1 MNLEA
6 SINHKTCAVYLNSRD
21 FYKAIRNRVELFTEA
36 EKKVIAR
43 VENDATSK
51 NLSDQ
56 ERAIYI
62 HDRFAEAALYDT
74 FEEAYYALMS
84 KYYAYYTSI
93 MLNTVSKRLIT
104 YDKAIRKW
112 RSGVSHTVFDQ
123 LVYRTVDDI
132 IINKVHGGDR
142 SS

>member
-21 FYKAIRNRVELFTEA
+21 FYKAIRNRVELFTEP

-51 NLSDQ
+51 NLTDQ

-62 HDRFAEAALYDT
+62 HNHFAKAALYDT
-74 FEEAYYALMS
+74 FEEAYDTLMS
-84 KYYAYYTSI
+84 KYYVYYTSS
-93 MLNTVSKRLIT
+93 MLRTVGKYLIT
-104 YDKAIRKW
+104 YDKSTKKW
-112 RSGVSHTVFDQ
+112 GSGVTHTVFNQ
-123 LVYRTVDDI
+123 LVHRTVDEI
-132 IINKVHGGDR
+132 FNKVHGGDR
-142 SS
+142 SP